1 MLSQF
6 LASDL
11 ISSVCYLLL
20 PPPSSRFPHS
30 SFTLHQGGGDTAT
43 CAEKFGMVERVGHV
57 STGGGASLEL
67 LEGYWHLAGSLL
79 FITCPYACR
88 EGAPWCDS
96 ANQRSMTGCR
106 EHSQFAPP
114 EVVVMSFVYLC
125 ANYWLAIGTV
135 QLTSLGTRLMV
146 VLSVWEQLR
155 IKVVPFCS
163 QHESHLCP
171 TTYMNINY
179 GWITLVP
186 AI

>member
-1 MLSQF
+1 MTLYLLSVIYF
-6 LASDL
+6 SLFPPLASPIPL
-11 ISSVCYLLL
+11 A
-20 PPPSSRFPHS
+20 
-30 SFTLHQGGGDTAT
+30 LHQGGGDTAT

-135 QLTSLGTRLMV
+135 QLTFLRNTSLCT
-146 VLSVWEQLR
+146 
-155 IKVVPFCS
+155 
-163 QHESHLCP
+163 
-171 TTYMNINY
+171 
-179 GWITLVP
+179 
-186 AI
+186 